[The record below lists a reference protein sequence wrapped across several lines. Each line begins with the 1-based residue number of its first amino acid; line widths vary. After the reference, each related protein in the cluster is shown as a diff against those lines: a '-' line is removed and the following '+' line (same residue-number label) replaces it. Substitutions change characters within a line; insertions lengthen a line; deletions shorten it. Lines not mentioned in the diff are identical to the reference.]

1 MKDRTLNATG
11 PLVDTFGRMHT
22 DLRIS
27 VTDRC
32 NIRCHYC
39 VPAEGIRCRPH
50 AEILTYEEIE
60 RFVLVAAGLG
70 IRKIRLTGGEPLV
83 RKSFCRLVEMLV
95 GVPGIDEVAMTTNG
109 ILLDQYAEAL
119 KTAGLRRLNI
129 SLDTLDR
136 EKFRQITRH
145 DELPRVLEGIAA
157 AKRAGFEQTK
167 LNALAIRGLSEDDVV
182 PLARFARENC
192 LELRFIEFMPVDGD
206 RKWTGDRVLLG
217 KEILELLSREI
228 GSLEPVS
235 SNGSAAAATQFRY
248 VDGVGCVGVVRSVTE
263 PFCDKCNRLRL
274 TADGNVRNCLF
285 SGQQWEIRPLLRSG
299 ATDRELAELIRAAVG
314 AKSRA
319 RGTDDGQFARC
330 DRPMHQIG
338 G

>member
-1 MKDRTLNATG
+1 MNDNPFSATG
-11 PLVDTFGRMHT
+11 PLVDTFGRVHT

-32 NIRCHYC
+32 NVRCHYC
-39 VPAEGIRCRPH
+39 VPAEGIQYRPH
-50 AEILTYEEIE
+50 AEMLTYEEIE
-60 RFVLVAAGLG
+60 RFVRVVAGMG

-83 RKSFCRLVEMLV
+83 RKGVCRLVEMLV
-95 GVPGIDEVAMTTNG
+95 AVPGIDQIAMTTNG

-119 KTAGLRRLNI
+119 KAAGLMRLNI

-136 EKFRQITRH
+136 DKFQQITRH

-157 AKRAGFEQTK
+157 ARRAGFEGTK

-182 PLARFARENC
+182 PLARFARENR

-228 GSLEPVS
+228 GPLEPVS
-235 SNGSAAAATQFRY
+235 SNGSTAAATQFRY
-248 VDGVGCVGVVRSVTE
+248 VDGGGCVGVVRSVTE
-263 PFCDKCNRLRL
+263 PFCGKCSRLRL

-285 SGQQWEIRPLLRSG
+285 SGQQWETRPLLRSG
-299 ATDRELAELIRAAVG
+299 ATDRELAELIRSAVG
-314 AKSRA
+314 AKSQA